1 MPVSKKTAPPKHIP
15 SLPMDELQDI
25 EKQLSR
31 LHHLMKSAGIVDFLE
46 YLRSPGRILLMNFF
60 AGIFRGLGILIGMTV
75 VTAILIWAIANVVN
89 FPLIGESL
97 SKWLHLSDIL
107 VLLEGLSPQN
117 NGYHNLGGG
126 L

>member
-1 MPVSKKTAPPKHIP
+1 
-15 SLPMDELQDI
+15 
-25 EKQLSR
+25 
-31 LHHLMKSAGIVDFLE
+31 
-46 YLRSPGRILLMNFF
+46 MNFF